1 MNNITFRHATEQDL
15 DTIVQMLADDILGS
29 RRERYEKPLPIS
41 YIRAFQAIQL
51 DPNNELIVAC
61 KDEKIVGVQQ
71 ITFTPYFVRQ
81 GSWRA
86 TIEGVRIASSE
97 RNQGVGRRL
106 IEWAIQ
112 RAEERKCQ
120 LIQLTTDKDRPEALR
135 FYKKLGFKNSHE
147 GLKLY
152 L

>member
-97 RNQGVGRRL
+97 RNQGVGGRL

-112 RAEERKCQ
+112 RA
-120 LIQLTTDKDRPEALR
+120 
-135 FYKKLGFKNSHE
+135 
-147 GLKLY
+147 
-152 L
+152 